1 MFRQYNNV
9 RIIGPIIFDAFGLF
23 TKEIYDQLLIGDDT
37 IIDDLL
43 FKHLSGEDNERSKI
57 SEQIQKRC

>member
-1 MFRQYNNV
+1 MLKESSSV
-9 RIIGPIIFDAFGLF
+9 RIVGPIIFDAFGLF

-37 IIDDLL
+37 IINDLL
-43 FKHLSGEDNERSKI
+43 FKHLSEEDNDRSKI

>member
-1 MFRQYNNV
+1 MLKESSSV
-9 RIIGPIIFDAFGLF
+9 RIVGPIIFDAFGLF

-43 FKHLSGEDNERSKI
+43 FKHLLGEDNERSKI

>member
-1 MFRQYNNV
+1 MLKESSSV
-9 RIIGPIIFDAFGLF
+9 RIVGPIIFDAFGLF

>member
-1 MFRQYNNV
+1 MLKESSSV
-9 RIIGPIIFDAFGLF
+9 RIVGPIIFDAFGLF

-43 FKHLSGEDNERSKI
+43 FKHLSGEGYDISRV
-57 SEQIQKRC
+57 SEQVQKRS

>member
-1 MFRQYNNV
+1 MLKESSSV
-9 RIIGPIIFDAFGLF
+9 RIVGPRIIDAFGLF

-37 IIDDLL
+37 IINDLL

>member
-1 MFRQYNNV
+1 MLKESSSV
-9 RIIGPIIFDAFGLF
+9 RIVGPIIFDAFGLF

-57 SEQIQKRC
+57 SEQVQKRS